1 MSTRTAEKIYTELKE
16 LRKETKALRELF
28 FLIIK
33 DSEGEYRDSFVK
45 RIIKKSHSKPEFI
58 FTNKNDFLKII
69 SS

>member
-33 DSEGEYRDSFVK
+33 DSEGEYKESFIK
-45 RIIKKSHSKPEFI
+45 KIIKKYQNEPQCV
-58 FTNKNDFLKII
+58 FTDKKDFLKQI
-69 SS
+69 S